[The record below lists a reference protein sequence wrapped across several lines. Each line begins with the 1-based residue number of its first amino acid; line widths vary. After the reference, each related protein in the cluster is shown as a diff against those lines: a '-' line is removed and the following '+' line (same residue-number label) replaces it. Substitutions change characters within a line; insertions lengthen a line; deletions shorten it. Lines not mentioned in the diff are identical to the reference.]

1 MTITKSK
8 CVSFSFS
15 SRHTDPTL
23 LLIFSLQQEINLE
36 WPYNGIQQ
44 TVYRGLQVGQIAK
57 LFFNRRV
64 GSKIAFEIFHIHT
77 QSNYFPSYPSTP
89 GL

>member
-15 SRHTDPTL
+15 SRPTDPTL

-36 WPYNGIQQ
+36 WPEDC
-44 TVYRGLQVGQIAK
+44 TEDCDDDVSKRK
-57 LFFNRRV
+57 FS
-64 GSKIAFEIFHIHT
+64 GSAT
-77 QSNYFPSYPSTP
+77 
-89 GL
+89 L